1 MKKNTIYLI
10 LFTITLNFSFGQNL
24 KDKNILV
31 VWGGWDGHQPELFA
45 KHIEKWLISENVNYK
60 IHNGVDAYSDYEELI
75 KYDLIIQSITMG
87 QINELELNNLL
98 KAVKNG
104 VGFSGAHGGIA
115 DSFRNNPSYQFMVGG
130 QWVSHPGGKVKFIVN
145 ILYDELTVGIMD
157 FELFSEQW
165 YVHFDPNIDIIA
177 TTTFDGKYFP
187 EIDGVV
193 MPIAWKKLYGKGKV
207 FCLTIGHN
215 PDEFT
220 KNENAWKLLTRGLKW
235 ATR

>member
-1 MKKNTIYLI
+1 
-10 LFTITLNFSFGQNL
+10 
-24 KDKNILV
+24 
-31 VWGGWDGHQPELFA
+31 
-45 KHIEKWLISENVNYK
+45 
-60 IHNGVDAYSDYEELI
+60 
-75 KYDLIIQSITMG
+75 MG
-87 QINELELNNLL
+87 QINELELDNLL

-145 ILYDELTVGIMD
+145 ILNDELTVGIMD

-177 TTTFDGKYFP
+177 TTKFDGTYFP
-187 EIDGVV
+187 EIDGVI
-193 MPIAWKKLYGKGKV
+193 MPVAWKKLYGKGKV
-207 FCLTIGHN
+207 FCLTIGHDPN
-215 PDEFT
+215 EFT
-220 KNENAWKLLTRGLKW
+220 NNENAWKLLTKGLKW

>member
-1 MKKNTIYLI
+1 MKKNTICII
-10 LFTITLNFSFGQNL
+10 LSVLLLNFSFGQEL

-31 VWGGWDGHQPELFA
+31 VWGGWDGHHPQLFA
-45 KHIEKWLISENVNYK
+45 KYIEKWLISENVNYK
-60 IHNGVDAYSDYEELI
+60 IHNGVDAYSNYEELI
-75 KYDLIIQSITMG
+75 KYDLIIQSVTMG
-87 QINELELNNLL
+87 QINELELDNLL

-145 ILYDELTVGIMD
+145 ILNDELTVGIMD

-165 YVHFDPNIDIIA
+165 YVHYDPNIDIIA
-177 TTTFDGKYFP
+177 TTTFDGTYFP
-187 EIDGVV
+187 EIDGVI

-207 FCLTIGHN
+207 FCLTIGHDPN
-215 PDEFT
+215 EFT
-220 KNENAWKLLTRGLKW
+220 NNENAWKLLTKGLKW

>member
-10 LFTITLNFSFGQNL
+10 LFTLTLNFSFGQNL

-31 VWGGWDGHQPELFA
+31 VWGGWDGHKPELFA

-75 KYDLIIQSITMG
+75 KYDLIIQSVTMG
-87 QINELELNNLL
+87 QINDSELSNLI

-130 QWVSHPGGKVKFIVN
+130 QWVSHPGGKVKFTVN
-145 ILYDELTVGIMD
+145 ILEDELTIDLMD

-177 TTTFDGKYFP
+177 TTTFDGKYYP

-193 MPIAWKKLYGKGKV
+193 MPIAWKKLYGKGKI
-207 FCLTIGHN
+207 FCLTIGHD
-215 PDEFT
+215 PDEFIDE
-220 KNENAWKLLTRGLKW
+220 ENAWKLLTRGLKW